1 MKKYIKK
8 RNKKNIKH
16 GGLDRTDIA
25 YILSGIVTLILVCA
39 AIYNFM
45 NP

>member
-16 GGLDRTDIA
+16 GGFDRTDIA
-25 YILSGIVTLILVCA
+25 YLLSGIVILILVCA
-39 AIYNFM
+39 VIYNFW